1 MTSKISLHGD
11 KCTLRHSKR
20 TTERRSSLTFLCRRA
35 SRPRVYT
42 HPLPRPHTPEP
53 TASLRSTA
61 GRGNLRAGRGNR
73 RASRGRG
80 AWASPLRSRSTKNS
94 PPAALERPVERGR
107 AWRASPPS
115 RFREPGP
122 ASGYSRCCSGLGIG
136 RKVRRRR
143 GERAAGWERAA
154 LPAER
159 REPGRQEADTVVRGG
174 AEGR

>member
-11 KCTLRHSKR
+11 KWTPRQFTHSKR

-35 SRPRVYT
+35 SRPRVCT
-42 HPLPRPHTPEP
+42 QPLPRPHTPEP

-61 GRGNLRAGRGNR
+61 AAETAEPKPQSFPRTR
-73 RASRGRG
+73 RLGLA
-80 AWASPLRSRSTKNS
+80 
-94 PPAALERPVERGR
+94 PPTAEHREQSSAALERPVEKGR
-107 AWRASPPS
+107 AWRASPLS

-122 ASGYSRCCSGLGIG
+122 ASGYSRCCSRL
-136 RKVRRRR
+136 RTWCKVRT
-143 GERAAGWERAA
+143 AGWERAT

-159 REPGRQEADTVVRGG
+159 RAPGRQEADMAVRGG